1 MELRADARLPFPRL
15 TVFRA
20 YRDRILDTV
29 QYLPN
34 VKRIEVKSTE
44 TVGPVTQIVN
54 IWHGGGEIP
63 RAAQAV
69 ISEAMLSWT
78 DRAKWDETEFTCEW
92 KLETHALTEAVHCA
106 GKNMFVEDG
115 GGTLIQ
121 IRGELTIDA
130 SKIRGV
136 PGFLAGKVGK
146 TVEDFLGKRIQ
157 PNLVEVS
164 QALGTL
170 LEKDRA

>member
-29 QYLPN
+29 QFLPN
-34 VKRIEVKSTE
+34 VKRIDVKSTE
-44 TVGPVTQIVN
+44 TTGDTTQIVN
-54 IWHGGGEIP
+54 VWHGGGEIP
-63 RAAQAV
+63 RAVQAV
-69 ISEAMLSWT
+69 VSEAMLSWT
-78 DRAKWDETEFTCEW
+78 DRAKWDEKEFTCEW
-92 KLETHALTEAVHCA
+92 KIETHAMTEAVNCG
-106 GKNMFVEDG
+106 GKNLFIEDG
-115 GGTLIQ
+115 DGTLLQ

-146 TVEDFLGKRIQ
+146 GVEDFLGKRIQ

-164 QALGTL
+164 EALGKL
-170 LEKDRA
+170 LEKERA